1 MVTAQGKELWLLM
14 VMLLGQSSS
23 SVSLTSPALLDLNTQ
38 PITACFMTLSLPEMD
53 NSTGLLGFF

>member
-1 MVTAQGKELWLLM
+1 MVTAQGTELWLLI

-38 PITACFMTLSLPEMD
+38 PITACFMTLSHKD